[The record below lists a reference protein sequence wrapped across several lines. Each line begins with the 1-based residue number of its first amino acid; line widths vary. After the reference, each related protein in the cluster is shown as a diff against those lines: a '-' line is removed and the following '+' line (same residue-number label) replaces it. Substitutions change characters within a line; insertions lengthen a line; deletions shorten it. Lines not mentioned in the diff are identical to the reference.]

1 MDKIKKTKKYLTYI
15 MTRKQKKRLLLIILL
30 MIFVSALETI
40 TTALILPFT
49 SSVVGSE
56 LNSSTASILIKKLFN
71 IADNDIRLYI
81 MCMCGLIITIYFFKA
96 LVYMF
101 NQWYQQRFVVDFVSS
116 LSRRVFTA
124 IVNRPYSYHTHH
136 ASSEIQSYVVNDV
149 AMIYAFLNASLT
161 VVTEAMVMAFII
173 CMLCKMDMLFTF
185 VIMGV
190 IGVSVVLINIVVKK
204 RLEKIGILYRE
215 SYTEKIKWVSQTIG
229 GLKGII
235 VNDKQYMYIVNFS
248 SEVLKNTQCSARNTV
263 ITSIPRVVV
272 ETVTMTSIFA
282 MIIMYIVIGKDILSI
297 LPMFAT
303 FAVAAIRIMP
313 SANRINSNINTMVFN
328 FSALKSIH
336 DILVETESGSGYVLE
351 KNNTDDNFQFK
362 SEIFVKDVFFHFEGE
377 EKDLFENVN
386 IVIPYKKSVAFI
398 GKTGAGKTTMADMIL
413 GLYEP
418 QKGNIYVDG
427 KPIDKKKW
435 AKMVGYI
442 PQNIYLCDDTI
453 KANVALGETE
463 DIIDEQKVW
472 ECLEKA
478 QLKDF
483 VMSLP
488 NGLNTMT
495 GECGIRLS
503 GGQRQRIGIARALY
517 GNPQFLVLDEATSS
531 LDNETEKAIMEAID
545 ELNGE
550 ITMLIIAHRLT
561 TIKNCDIVYKI
572 ENGVATLVE
581 K

>member
-1 MDKIKKTKKYLTYI
+1 MDKIKKTKKYLTHI
-15 MTRKQKKRLLLIILL
+15 MTRKQKKRLLLIIFL
-30 MIFVSALETI
+30 MIFVSILETI

-49 SSVVGSE
+49 SSVVESE
-56 LNSSTASILIKKLFN
+56 LNSSAASILIKNLFN
-71 IADNDIRLYI
+71 IADNDIRRYI

-96 LVYMF
+96 LVYIF

-116 LSRRVFTA
+116 LSRRVFTV
-124 IVNRPYSYHTHH
+124 IVNKPYSYHTHH

-161 VVTEAMVMAFII
+161 VITEAMVMVFII

-190 IGVSVVLINIVVKK
+190 IGVSVVLVNIVVKK

-235 VNDKQYMYIVNFS
+235 VNDKQNMYIENFS
-248 SEVLKNTQCSARNTV
+248 SAVLKNTQCSARNTV
-263 ITSIPRVVV
+263 IANIPRVVV

-282 MIIMYIVIGKDILSI
+282 MIIMYIVFGKNILSI

-303 FAVAAIRIMP
+303 FSVAAIRIMP
-313 SANRINSNINTMVFN
+313 SANRINSNINTMLFN
-328 FSALKSIH
+328 FSALKSIY
-336 DILVETESGSGYVLE
+336 DILVETENSSDCVLE
-351 KNNTDDNFQFK
+351 KNNTDNNFQFD
-362 SEIFVKDVFFHFEGE
+362 SEILVKDVSFHFEGE
-377 EKDLFENVN
+377 KKNLFENVN

-418 QKGNIYVDG
+418 QKGSIYVDG

-453 KANVALGETE
+453 KANVALGETD

-488 NGLNTMT
+488 NGINTMT

-531 LDNETEKAIMEAID
+531 LDSETEKAIMEAID

-550 ITMLIIAHRLT
+550 ITLLIIAHRLT

>member
-1 MDKIKKTKKYLTYI
+1 MKKIKDINMYFTYI
-15 MTRKQKKRLLLIILL
+15 MTRKQKKQMAFIVIM
-30 MIFVSALETI
+30 MIFVSVLETI

-49 SSVVGSE
+49 SSVMGNDLSD
-56 LNSSTASILIKKLFN
+56 STMFKSFFRIDSDQGYILAMCILI
-71 IADNDIRLYI
+71 I
-81 MCMCGLIITIYFFKA
+81 GIYFFKA
-96 LVYMF
+96 AVYLF
-101 NQWYQQRFVVDFVSS
+101 NQWYQQKFVVDFVST
-116 LSRRVFTA
+116 LSRRVFAT
-124 IVNRPYSYHTHH
+124 ILKKPYTYHTHH
-136 ASSEIQSYVVNDV
+136 ASSEIQGYVINDI
-149 AMIYAFLNASLT
+149 AMINLFLNSSLV
-161 VVTEAMVMAFII
+161 VVTETMVMLFII
-173 CMLCKMDMLFTF
+173 YILCRTDPYFTL
-185 VIMGV
+185 VILGV
-190 IGVSVVLINIVVKK
+190 IGISVVITNVVVKNK
-204 RLEKIGILYRE
+204 LKKIGVLSRAY
-215 SYTEKIKWVSQTIG
+215 YAEKVKWVSQTIG
-229 GLKGII
+229 GLKGIV
-235 VNDKQYMYIVNFS
+235 VNDKQNMYIDNFNDATIKS
-248 SEVLKNTQCSARNTV
+248 SKCNAKNTFLQ
-263 ITSIPRVVV
+263 SIPRVVV
-272 ETVTMTSIFA
+272 ETSTMTGIFG
-282 MIIMYIVIGKDILSI
+282 MIAVYIICGEDISSV

-313 SANRINSNINTMVFN
+313 SANRINSNFN
-328 FSALKSIH
+328 SMLYNSSALKSVYE
-336 DILVETESGSGYVLE
+336 ILTETETENLPNDNSGDDCSFE
-351 KNNTDDNFQFK
+351 FSHQIEIKNV
-362 SEIFVKDVFFHFEGE
+362 SFHFEDE
-377 EKDLFENVN
+377 DKNLFENVN
-386 IVIPYKKSVAFI
+386 IIIPYRKSVAFI